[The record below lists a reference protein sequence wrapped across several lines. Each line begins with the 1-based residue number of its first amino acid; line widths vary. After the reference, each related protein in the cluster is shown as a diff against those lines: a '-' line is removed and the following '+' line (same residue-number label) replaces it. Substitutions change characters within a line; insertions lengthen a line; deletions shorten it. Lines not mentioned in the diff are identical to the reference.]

1 MMTYEDFYDIAVYI
15 NANVERQRFTQRE
28 IACNAYEYLCEF
40 EDSKEKQR
48 LNSTMLDLVDLL
60 MQDGDDE
67 RIEWATRILT
77 EING

>member
-40 EDSKEKQR
+40 EDSKAKQR

-67 RIEWATRILT
+67 CVEWATRILT